1 MHIGDTQRQSRAA
14 IVAVV
19 LFLVFDSLALGLNFW
34 LTWRIES
41 QAIGIN
47 LAGRQRMLSQRM
59 VKVLMQYED
68 AQMQQKNTEAISK
81 ELALTFGLF
90 DNTLRGF
97 DKGHPTRGGADE
109 ELFLPAVS
117 GLAARS
123 VVEEAVAIWQ
133 PYRSKVLQVIE
144 KPELLATVLPEAVQ
158 SAQENNLKLLKL
170 MNQLTTELEL
180 LTKKEA
186 SQIRYYQGAA
196 FILALI
202 NFFGAFY
209 LYARRIKQADKNQDL
224 LDEIIN
230 KISASVLL
238 TDIRGTVLK
247 ANRTAEHLFGYQQ
260 GELQGLQEDVL
271 ITGKDGNRIGHRKDG
286 TTFLAL
292 TEANETRLED
302 RRLCIETVIDVTQ
315 QRMTEE
321 HLTSLAYH
329 DLLTKLPNRLLFD
342 DRLRVEL
349 AHAQRRQQKLGVL
362 FIDLDHFKP
371 VNDEYGHE
379 TGDLLLQ
386 EVAARLLGC
395 VRESDT
401 VSRRGG
407 DEFTVL
413 VTDAEDRDS
422 VAKVA
427 QAILNALH
435 TPFVIEGLN
444 LKIGGSIGI
453 SIFPEHAQEASALL
467 AYADEAMY
475 DAKESG
481 RGVYRFAPV
490 KTIPN

>member
-1 MHIGDTQRQSRAA
+1 MHIGDAHRQSRAA
-14 IVAVV
+14 VVAVI

-68 AQMQQKNTEAISK
+68 ALAQKQSTEAISK
-81 ELALTFGLF
+81 ELALTFKLF
-90 DNTLRGF
+90 DNTLQGF
-97 DKGHPTRGGADE
+97 DKGQQTRGGADE

-117 GLAARS
+117 GAAARA

-133 PYRSKVLQVIE
+133 PYRNKVLQVIE
-144 KPELLATVLPEAVQ
+144 APDRVAELLPIAVR
-158 SAQENNLKLLKL
+158 SAQENNLELLKL

-186 SQIRYYQGAA
+186 SQIRYFQGAA
-196 FILALI
+196 FLLALI
-202 NFFGAFY
+202 NFFGAFI
-209 LYARRIKQADKNQDL
+209 LYARRVRQADRNQDL

-230 KISASVLL
+230 KVSASVLL
-238 TDIRGTVLK
+238 TDERRTVLK
-247 ANRTAEHLFGYQQ
+247 ANRTAEHLFGYLS

-271 ITGKDGNRIGHRKDG
+271 ITGKEGNRIGHRKDG
-286 TTFLAL
+286 STFLAL
-292 TEANETRLED
+292 TEANETRLDD
-302 RRLCIETVIDVTQ
+302 RRFCIETVVDVTQ

-349 AHAQRRQQKLGVL
+349 AHAQRRKQKLGVL

-371 VNDEYGHE
+371 VNDEFGHE
-379 TGDLLLQ
+379 IGDYLLQ
-386 EVAARLLGC
+386 EVAIRLQDC
-395 VRESDT
+395 VRDSDT

-422 VAKVA
+422 IAKVA
-427 QAILNALH
+427 RLILDALH
-435 TPFVIEGLN
+435 TPFHIEGLT
-444 LKIGGSIGI
+444 LQIGCSIGI
-453 SIFPEHAQEASALL
+453 SIFPEHAQESSSLL
-467 AYADEAMY
+467 ACADAAMY
-475 DAKESG
+475 DAKENG
-481 RGVYRFAPV
+481 RGIYRFAPENS
-490 KTIPN
+490 ILN